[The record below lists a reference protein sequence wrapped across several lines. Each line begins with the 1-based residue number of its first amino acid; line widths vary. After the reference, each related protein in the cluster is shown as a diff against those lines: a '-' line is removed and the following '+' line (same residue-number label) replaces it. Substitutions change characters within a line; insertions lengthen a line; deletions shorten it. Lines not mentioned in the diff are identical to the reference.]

1 MAKKNWKKTTSNS
14 ANANPFNVKVNRK
27 KHSVLGEKIKG
38 TKGLPGISHAVGNA
52 KRKELWYKTK
62 AKAYKANRFLDK
74 RLLDSSVPLDERA
87 THRLVRERQKKLKKS
102 IFNLN
107 EDEDL
112 THEGVP
118 IENFK
123 KFDDYILGSEDE
135 EQLDAAFVNR
145 AHFGGFSSDAKNEP
159 PKSHKEI
166 IDQLIVESKQK
177 KQERKIENEAT
188 ADLTEKLDKDWKEMC
203 LLMPGIK
210 GKKQAAAP
218 EKDDLYDRITR
229 ELKFEMKAT
238 PATRLKTSEEI
249 AKEEQEKLQ
258 RLEKE
263 RLARMLD
270 DSELENDKSQQHL
283 SADSIYDGFDLQ
295 PITVAEIDH
304 ASSSHEDKKEDSE
317 NDFSENSSSESDDEQ
332 EDSNFAN
339 FEDSN
344 TILDEVDHNNCEGI
358 PSSLE
363 EFQMFASCCSK
374 NEISNIVESI
384 LKVNLPSKSE
394 KKLIKLE
401 YFFGIIIEYILQ
413 NCDDSINICGFLFPH
428 LYTLA
433 EASPSKTAEKLLN
446 FLDHEQQLFQEN
458 KGQTK
463 KNFPRLQTLI
473 IFKICSVLYSVS
485 DFRHPVITPA
495 VIFMS
500 DILSSKFCINARN
513 IVIRLFISRIIL
525 NCIAQSKRLVPEA
538 LGFLNKL
545 LTLAVHGKSEN
556 KTVAV
561 KSLKCNLVLYE
572 KLDLKKIEP
581 LNLLHPFKKTCNNS
595 EKISILFEVVQQLQQ
610 FATLYVHLPSYSELF
625 SKTIQNCSKLPRDNY
640 PDNLREAFA
649 TLCHNININSHKLLH
664 LTFVNCKPKPLKLFE
679 PAFDSKFSTIKDD
692 ISKKRKLIK
701 RVSQKIRKE
710 EKGLLREMRKDSKM
724 IASEKLNEQL
734 EADEERK
741 RKVKQLYAEL
751 AVQEG
756 ECKKFKKKS

>member
-1 MAKKNWKKTTSNS
+1 MAKKNWKKKIPNS
-14 ANANPFNVKVNRK
+14 DANPFNVKVNRK
-27 KHSVLGEKIKG
+27 KHSVLGEKVKG
-38 TKGLPGISHAVGNA
+38 TKGLPGISHAVGNE
-52 KRKELWYKTK
+52 KRKELWHKTK
-62 AKAYKANRFLDK
+62 AKAHKANHFLDK
-74 RLLDSSVPLDERA
+74 RLLNSSVPLDERA
-87 THRLVRERQKKLKKS
+87 THRLIRERQKKLRKS

-112 THEGVP
+112 THKGVP

-123 KFDDYILGSEDE
+123 TFDDYIIGSDDE

-145 AHFGGFSSDAKNEP
+145 AHFGGFSSDAKNET

-210 GKKQAAAP
+210 GKKQAAVP
-218 EKDDLYDRITR
+218 EKDDVYDIITR

-258 RLEKE
+258 QLEKE

-270 DSELENDKSQQHL
+270 DSELENSKGHEHL

-304 ASSSHEDKKEDSE
+304 ESSSHEDKKEDSE
-317 NDFSENSSSESDDEQ
+317 NDFSENSCSESDEQ
-332 EDSNFAN
+332 ENSN
-339 FEDSN
+339 
-344 TILDEVDHNNCEGI
+344 IVLDEIDHNNCEGI

-363 EFQMFASCCSK
+363 EFQMFASRCSNK
-374 NEISNIVESI
+374 EMSNIVESI

-401 YFFGIIIEYILQ
+401 TFFGIIIEHILQ
-413 NCDDSINICGFLFPH
+413 NCDDSINTSGFLFPH

-433 EASPSKTAEKLLN
+433 EASPSKTAEKLLH

-463 KNFPRLQTLI
+463 KNFSRLQTLI

-500 DILSSKFCINARN
+500 DILSSKFCITARN

-525 NCIAQSKRLVPEA
+525 NCITQSKRLVPEA
-538 LGFLNKL
+538 LNFLNKL
-545 LTLAVHGKSEN
+545 LTLAVNDKSKN

-572 KLDLKKIEP
+572 KSDLKK
-581 LNLLHPFKKTCNNS
+581 T
-595 EKISILFEVVQQLQQ
+595 
-610 FATLYVHLPSYSELF
+610 
-625 SKTIQNCSKLPRDNY
+625 
-640 PDNLREAFA
+640 
-649 TLCHNININSHKLLH
+649 
-664 LTFVNCKPKPLKLFE
+664 
-679 PAFDSKFSTIKDD
+679 
-692 ISKKRKLIK
+692 
-701 RVSQKIRKE
+701 
-710 EKGLLREMRKDSKM
+710 
-724 IASEKLNEQL
+724 
-734 EADEERK
+734 
-741 RKVKQLYAEL
+741 
-751 AVQEG
+751 
-756 ECKKFKKKS
+756 